1 MAGGFASAFL
11 DYDIDIL
18 NSRREHFDET
28 ITQNADDPEFKK
40 QVEWEQRGLNLADI
54 IAFYFDPK
62 TESPISLL
70 ELGLFAHSHKI
81 FVCCPKCFWKAGNV
95 DLICDE
101 NNIPRFETM
110 EELITAV
117 KTQVEKLMHAGRTL

>member
-1 MAGGFASAFL
+1 VAGGFASAFL

-81 FVCCPKCFWKAGNV
+81 FVCCPNV
-95 DLICDE
+95 FGKREMWI
-101 NNIPRFETM
+101 
-110 EELITAV
+110 
-117 KTQVEKLMHAGRTL
+117 